1 MRTGTPFLIAGNDR
15 GCIELTK
22 GKITGSFENTPEGR
36 ALRER
41 FMEVLAVFNLTG
53 VKVNDGSP
61 ENKRYDLLYLYIED
75 KTNKKHNI

>member
-1 MRTGTPFLIAGNDR
+1 M
-15 GCIELTK
+15 TK

-61 ENKRYDLLYLYIED
+61 ENKKYDLIYLYIEG
-75 KTNKKHNI
+75 KTNKKHNM

>member
-1 MRTGTPFLIAGNDR
+1 
-15 GCIELTK
+15 
-22 GKITGSFENTPEGR
+22 
-36 ALRER
+36 
-41 FMEVLAVFNLTG
+41 MEVLAVFNLTG